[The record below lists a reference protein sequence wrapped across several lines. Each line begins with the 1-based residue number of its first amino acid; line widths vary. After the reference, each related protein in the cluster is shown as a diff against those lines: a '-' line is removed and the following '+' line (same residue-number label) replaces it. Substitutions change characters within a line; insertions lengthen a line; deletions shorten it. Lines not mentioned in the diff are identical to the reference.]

1 MKNMTRNMT
10 LAFLSAMTVASPLA
24 APAFAEDPHA
34 GHHMPATHEASSS
47 APDLYAPSRDAMHK
61 GMDVKPTGNADKDFV
76 LNMIPHHQGAV
87 EMAKVQL
94 EHGKDPEL
102 RKLAEDII
110 KAQDTEIAFMKAWLE
125 KHK

>member
-1 MKNMTRNMT
+1 MKNMT
-10 LAFLSAMTVASPLA
+10 LAFLATLTLA
-24 APAFAEDPHA
+24 APALAEENAHM
-34 GHHMPATHEASSS
+34 GHHMPTTHEEGA

-61 GMDVKPTGNADKDFV
+61 DMNVKPTGNADKDFV

-87 EMAKVQL
+87 EMAKVQI

-110 KAQDTEIAFMKAWLE
+110 KAQDKEIAFMKEWLK